1 MEQNNF
7 NMTEQIP
14 TKKNKSLWKYFIYA
28 IIFFLAIIG
37 VLLSIKNYIDEEN
50 FKNFEH
56 NTKLNIADFF
66 SQDKNY
72 QDIKVIDLA
81 LFKKNENLYEGLLK
95 IAINNNYLNVE
106 VEVITYKN
114 RSKWEI
120 SAEEMRRLNIFIY
133 DVKNKTNF

>member
-1 MEQNNF
+1 MA
-7 NMTEQIP
+7 EQIP
-14 TKKNKSLWKYFIYA
+14 TTNKSLGKYFIYA

-37 VLLSIKNYIDEEN
+37 VLSIKNYIDEEN

>member
-37 VLLSIKNYIDEEN
+37 VLSIKNYIDEEN
-50 FKNFEH
+50 FKSFEY
-56 NTKLNIADFF
+56 NTKSSIAEFF

-81 LFKKNENLYEGLLK
+81 LFKKNENLYDIIEGK
-95 IAINNNYLNVE
+95 
-106 VEVITYKN
+106 
-114 RSKWEI
+114 EI
-120 SAEEMRRLNIFIY
+120 GTLFKA
-133 DVKNKTNF
+133 